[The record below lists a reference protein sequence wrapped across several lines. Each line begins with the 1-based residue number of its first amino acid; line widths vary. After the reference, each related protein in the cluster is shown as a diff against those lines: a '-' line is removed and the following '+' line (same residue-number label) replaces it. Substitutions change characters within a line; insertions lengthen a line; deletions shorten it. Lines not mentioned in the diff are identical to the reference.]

1 MTRIAIDR
9 LDHFVL
15 TVVNIDATCAFYKRV
30 LGIKAVNFG
39 PGRVALS
46 FGRQKINL
54 HPAGNEYEPKAKDPT
69 PGSGDICLISETTIN
84 DMIAHLVSEGVEI
97 IEGPSRKTGAM
108 GPITSIY
115 FRDPDGNLVEVSN
128 YN

>member
-15 TVVNIDATCAFYKRV
+15 TVANIDVTCAFYKRV
-30 LGIKAVNFG
+30 LGMKPVNFG
-39 PGRVALS
+39 PGRFALS

-84 DMIAHLVSEGVEI
+84 DMIAHLESEGVEI
-97 IEGPSRKTGAM
+97 IEGPGMKTGAL

-128 YN
+128 YD

>member
-15 TVVNIDATCAFYKRV
+15 TVANIDVTCAFYKRV
-30 LGIKAVNFG
+30 LGMKPVNFG
-39 PGRVALS
+39 PGRVALN

-84 DMIAHLVSEGVEI
+84 DMIAHLESEEVEI
-97 IEGPSRKTGAM
+97 IEGPGSKTGAL

-128 YN
+128 YD

>member
-9 LDHFVL
+9 LDNFVL
-15 TVVNIDATCAFYKRV
+15 TVANIDVTCAFYKRV
-30 LGIKAVNFG
+30 LGMKPVNFG
-39 PGRVALS
+39 PGRFALS

-84 DMIAHLVSEGVEI
+84 DMIAHLESEGVEI
-97 IEGPSRKTGAM
+97 IEGPGMKTGAL

-128 YN
+128 YD

>member
-15 TVVNIDATCAFYKRV
+15 TVANIDVTCAFYKRV
-30 LGIKAVNFG
+30 LGMRPVKFG

-69 PGSGDICLISETTIN
+69 PGSGDICFISETTIN
-84 DMIAHLVSEGVEI
+84 DMIAHLESEEVEI
-97 IEGPSRKTGAM
+97 IEGPGSKTGAL

-128 YN
+128 YD